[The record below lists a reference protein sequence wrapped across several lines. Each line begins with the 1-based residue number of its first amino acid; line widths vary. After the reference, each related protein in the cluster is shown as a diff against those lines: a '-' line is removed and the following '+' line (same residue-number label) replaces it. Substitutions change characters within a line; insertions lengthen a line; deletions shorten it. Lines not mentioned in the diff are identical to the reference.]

1 MSVSK
6 AVGAPYQQLDLVV
19 DGFESRIAQAA
30 AQRIEE
36 VVTIPHDLGSLFLL
50 MASILECDASQ
61 YQRFRQVSAVS
72 LGIFK
77 IKRSSS
83 LSW

>member
-6 AVGAPYQQLDLVV
+6 AIGAPYQQLDLVV

-36 VVTIPHDLGSLFLL
+36 VVTIPHDLGSLLLL

>member
-6 AVGAPYQQLDLVV
+6 AIGAPYQQLDLVV

-30 AQRIEE
+30 AQRIEN

-50 MASILECDASQ
+50 MGSRCKTVVYNAKAREIATGFLEP
-61 YQRFRQVSAVS
+61 
-72 LGIFK
+72 
-77 IKRSSS
+77 
-83 LSW
+83 LSCLHEETF